1 MRTARLALAFVVGV
15 LAADITR
22 AGVITFLPSPGL
34 STDARSGISTSVTY
48 THIVSG
54 GQTSA
59 VNGVSFAVLDPGTTP
74 ANVSWNTY
82 TWTKNEV
89 ENNNNNWSPAT
100 GGVTG
105 AGLQDLFGDFAY
117 SGNGTSPGNHQAFT
131 LSGLST
137 GTTYDARLY
146 VRTWDP
152 STTNRLITLT
162 YTNGAE
168 VKTQAISECQP
179 TVHGYPNNHSAYYI
193 NYRYTAQGPTMTL
206 DAAVATGGGGSFH
219 MYALT
224 NQVATDPPVPTGGT
238 GPGGFERTDVP
249 SSLLYWL
256 RADAGVVQ
264 SGGAVSAWNDQT
276 SRANHFSQGTAGARP
291 TLVPGVLNG
300 QAVVRFDGA
309 DDRLDLGN
317 ATSPSTVFIVNR
329 PSQYAWLA
337 GIWGSDN
344 TPTGGDKGIRMDPD
358 NAPAWRHPG
367 DGNDFTNGTGG
378 TMYINGAATNTFSSY
393 ATSHILTA
401 FRGASA
407 PTTYNNT
414 ILGWYY
420 GGRVFNGDIA
430 EVITYDR
437 VLNQAERIIVENYLS
452 AKYAITL
459 STGDVYSGDDP
470 GKGDYDFDVFGIGR
484 VNATNY
490 VQAAGSAGLGIMAAN
505 GTLDDGEWVMAGHG
519 TPVNSNQ
526 GTRWARA
533 WYVEKTGSV
542 DVLLTFDYSDAG
554 LLLPSTVQDA
564 LLYSANGALFAPLP
578 LTGVVNGDRVLFAVP
593 AAMLNAGYYTLG
605 LAAIPEPGT
614 LGLLGLGLLGIL
626 ARRRRGG
633 R

>member
-1 MRTARLALAFVVGV
+1 MRTARLALALVVGV

-34 STDARSGISTSVTY
+34 STDANSGISTSASY
-48 THIVSG
+48 THRVSG
-54 GQTSA
+54 GEAVT
-59 VNGVSFAVLDPGTTP
+59 VNGVSFDLLNPSTTP
-74 ANVSWNTY
+74 ANFNWNTFS
-82 TWTKNEV
+82 WSKDQV
-89 ENNNNNWSPAT
+89 QNNNNNWNPAT

-105 AGLQDLFGDFAY
+105 TGVQGLLNDFTY
-117 SGNGTSPGNHQAFT
+117 SANGTSAGNHQAFT
-131 LSGLST
+131 LSGLTT
-137 GTTYDARLY
+137 GTTYDARVY
-146 VRTWDP
+146 IRAWDVNY
-152 STTNRLITLT
+152 TGRLATLT

-168 VKTQAISECQP
+168 VNTQAVSEDQP

-193 NYRYTAQGPTMTL
+193 NYRYTAQGPTMTI
-206 DAAVATGGGGSFH
+206 DAAVAAGGGGAFH

-224 NQVATDPPVPTGGT
+224 NQVAADAPVPTGGT
-238 GPGGFERTDVP
+238 GPGGIERTDAS

-256 RADAGVVQ
+256 RADTGVVQ

-276 SRANHFSQGTAGARP
+276 TRANNFSQGTAGARP

-430 EVITYDR
+430 EVVAYDR
-437 VLNQAERIIVENYLS
+437 VLNTAERQVVENALS
-452 AKYAITL
+452 AKYSIPLAGGNVY
-459 STGDVYSGDDP
+459 TGDDSIN
-470 GKGDYDFDVFGIGR
+470 GDYDLDVFGIGR

-490 VQAAGSAGLGIMAAN
+490 VPAAGAAGLGIMAAL
-505 GTLDDGEWVMAGHG
+505 GTLDDGDWLLAGHKV
-519 TPVNSNQ
+519 PVNSDQ
-526 GTRWARA
+526 GGLWQRA
-533 WYVEKTGSV
+533 WYLDKTGSL
-542 DVLLTFDYSDAG
+542 DATLTFDFSDAG
-554 LLLPSTVQDA
+554 LIPPPNLFEVAP
-564 LLYSANGALFAPLP
+564 LLYYSETSGLNFSPLAVP
-578 LTGVVNGDRVLFAVP
+578 GTVNGDRVSFPVP
-593 AAMLNAGYYTLG
+593 DALLRDGYYTLMAG
-605 LAAIPEPGT
+605 IPEPTT
-614 LGLLGLGLLGIL
+614 LALLGLGAFGLL
-626 ARRRRGG
+626 RRRRK
-633 R
+633 